1 LEREVQTVS
10 KPVVAIVGRPNV
22 GKSTLFNRIVGARV
36 AIVESEPGV
45 TRDRLY
51 QDTEWAGRNFTIVDT
66 GGLDFQENGE
76 IIRGVRRQVELAIQ
90 EADVVLFVVD
100 ARAGLTPDDEDV
112 AAIIRR
118 AGKPALLIANKVE
131 RFDRPADIFD
141 FYRLGLG
148 EPIPVSA
155 AEGLNTGD
163 LLDRLVELLPPE
175 SEDGYPADVIRIAVI
190 GRPNVGKSSL
200 VNRILGE
207 ERVIVSQIPGTTRDA
222 IDTPFEREGRH
233 YVIIDTAGMRRR
245 SRIGNSTEKYGVIRS
260 LRAVDRSDVVLM
272 VFDAVEGVTE
282 QDKRIAGYAHEA
294 GKASVLVVN
303 KWDLVEKDDRTV
315 YRYTEKIRRELAF
328 MDYAPLLFISAL
340 TGKRV
345 LKVME
350 LVDFVAERHSMRI
363 GTRNLNDLFREA
375 VLHNPPPSDKARRV
389 KILYAVQGGVKPPK
403 FVLFVNEPEL
413 MHFSYLRYLENQLR
427 SAYGFEGTPLRFVMR
442 KKRTKQQS

>member
-1 LEREVQTVS
+1 MS

-51 QDTEWAGRNFTIVDT
+51 QDAEWAGRNFTIVDT

-100 ARAGLTPDDEDV
+100 ARTGLTPDDEDV